1 MKIILVEDVPNVGV
15 LGDLVQVKP
24 GYARNYLLPQGKAIL
39 ASGKKSKE
47 LQHRMQFFKKLRQA
61 AIENA
66 NGEAAKLLVL
76 KLEIP
81 KKAGPGGRLFG
92 SVTNK
97 EIMDLLQEQG
107 FDVSR
112 RNIVPHEPIK
122 AIGIHKI
129 GIKLHTEVKVDI
141 DIKVIAEFENLPS
154 DSQVAPPLAPEH
166 GEASESEEADEASS
180 SVETLS

>member
-1 MKIILVEDVPNVGV
+1 MKIILVQDIPNLGV
-15 LGDLVQVKP
+15 LGDQVQVKP

-39 ASGKKSKE
+39 ASGKKSRE
-47 LQHRMQFFKKLRQA
+47 LQHHMQFFEKLRQA

-66 NGEAAKLLVL
+66 NSEAAKLVVL

-97 EIMDLLQEQG
+97 EIMELLKEQG

-112 RNIVPHEPIK
+112 RNIIPHEPIK
-122 AIGIHKI
+122 TIGNHKVAV
-129 GIKLHTEVKVDI
+129 KLHTEVKVDI
-141 DIKVIAEFENLPS
+141 DIKVIGDFADLPS
-154 DSQVAPPLAPEH
+154 GAEVEPPLPSEP
-166 GEASESEEADEASS
+166 GEATESGAVVESPASTA
-180 SVETLS
+180 TLS